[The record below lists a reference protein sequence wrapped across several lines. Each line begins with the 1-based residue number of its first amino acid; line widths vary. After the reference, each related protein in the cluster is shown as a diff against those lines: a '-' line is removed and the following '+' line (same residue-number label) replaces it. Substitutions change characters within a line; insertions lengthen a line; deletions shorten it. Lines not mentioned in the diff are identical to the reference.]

1 MTMNRISRRDVLA
14 SLPLLGLSSLLP
26 ATALAQDNMPTRRIP
41 GTDESLPVIG
51 LGSSKPVGQIAE
63 RGPEPITNVLH
74 SLVANGGTVVDTW
87 PNNDANHAAFGEVIS
102 QPEFRDTL
110 FIASKIDR
118 TGKEEGIQQFEDIL
132 RLYQR
137 DTIDLLQVISLRDL
151 DVQWANLKDFRER
164 GAVRYIG
171 VTVSTNRSYDR
182 LTQFL
187 GREQPDFVQ
196 LNYSVSE
203 REVEQRFL
211 PMLHDRGIAVIVN
224 RPFMNGDL
232 FKKLGDQPVPD
243 WAENFDCRTWAE
255 FSLKY
260 VLPNPAVTCVL
271 TETTNPKHMQE
282 NARAA
287 YGRMPDAGER
297 LRMTQVIDALL

>member
-1 MTMNRISRRDVLA
+1 MTIKLVSRREVLA
-14 SLPLLGLSSLLP
+14 SLPLMGLSSLLP
-26 ATALAQDNMPTRRIP
+26 ATAFPQDTMPTRRIP

-63 RGPEPITNVLH
+63 RGPEPVTNVLQA
-74 SLVANGGTVVDTW
+74 LVANGGRVVDTW
-87 PNNDANHAAFGEVIS
+87 PNNDANHAVFGEIIS
-102 QPEFRDTL
+102 RPELRDTL

-118 TGKEEGIQQFEDIL
+118 TGKQEGIRQFEDIL

-211 PMLHDRGIAVIVN
+211 PMLQDRGIGVIVN

-232 FKKLGDQPVPD
+232 FQKLGDQPVPD

-287 YGRMPDAGER
+287 YGRMPDADER

>member
-1 MTMNRISRRDVLA
+1 MTIERVTRRDVLA
-14 SLPLLGLSSLLP
+14 SVPLLGLSSLLP
-26 ATALAQDNMPTRRIP
+26 ATAFAQDNMPSRRIP

-51 LGSSKPVGQIAE
+51 LGSSKPVAQIAE
-63 RGPEPITNVLH
+63 RGPEPIAKVLQT
-74 SLVANGGTVVDTW
+74 LVTNGGRVVDTW
-87 PNNDANHAAFGEVIS
+87 PNNDDNHAAFGEVIS
-102 QPEFRDTL
+102 RPEFRDTL

-118 TGKEEGIQQFEDIL
+118 TGKEEGIRQFEDIL
-132 RLYQR
+132 RLYRR
-137 DTIDLLQVISLRDL
+137 DSIDLLQIISLRDL

-164 GAVRYIG
+164 GAVRYLG
-171 VTVSTNRSYDR
+171 VTVSTNRSYDQ
-182 LTQFL
+182 LTRFL
-187 GREQPDFVQ
+187 DREEPDFVQ
-196 LNYSVSE
+196 INYSVSE
-203 REVEQRFL
+203 REVEQRLL
-211 PMLHDRGIAVIVN
+211 PTLHDKGIAVIVN

-243 WAENFDCRTWAE
+243 WADNFDCRSWAE

-260 VLPNPAVTCVL
+260 ILPHPAVTCVL
-271 TETTNPKHMQE
+271 TETTNPDHMQE